1 MSFQQGLSGLS
12 AASKNLEVIGNNIS
26 NANTIGAKSSRA
38 EFSDLYAS
46 AVGGGGSV
54 GIGTRVAAIT
64 QDHTQGSITTT
75 GGNLDLAINGSGYF
89 QVLESSS
96 ARGGAADKSV
106 LYSRNGQFKSD
117 REGNIVN
124 NEGMK
129 LLGYSADES
138 GAIRTGQLEPLRIP
152 EGRMQ
157 QQATSKI
164 DLGFNLN
171 AADTVK
177 TLAFDQNEGGSF
189 NYSTSMK
196 IVDQS
201 GKEVQMGLYYKKT
214 ASNTWDVF
222 VTANGALVPGAT
234 GNAVGTLS
242 FTNPDGSGPPAPA
255 SITVTGASLAGVL
268 NSPANTAL
276 GLSYTFPDID
286 MNLRETTQRAGD
298 YLVGNLSQDGYPA
311 GTLNSFSFDKSGVMT
326 ARYSNGEVRQTGQLA
341 LATFRNPQGLTPAGG
356 NAWAESRDAGAKSID
371 VPGGGAAG
379 EISAGALEDSNVDLT
394 AELVSLIT
402 AQRTYQANAQTI
414 KAQDQ
419 VMQTFVN
426 MR

>member
-1 MSFQQGLSGLS
+1 
-12 AASKNLEVIGNNIS
+12 
-26 NANTIGAKSSRA
+26 
-38 EFSDLYAS
+38 
-46 AVGGGGSV
+46 
-54 GIGTRVAAIT
+54 
-64 QDHTQGSITTT
+64 
-75 GGNLDLAINGSGYF
+75 
-89 QVLESSS
+89 
-96 ARGGAADKSV
+96 
-106 LYSRNGQFKSD
+106 
-117 REGNIVN
+117 
-124 NEGMK
+124 
-129 LLGYSADES
+129 
-138 GAIRTGQLEPLRIP
+138 
-152 EGRMQ
+152 
-157 QQATSKI
+157 
-164 DLGFNLN
+164 
-171 AADTVK
+171 
-177 TLAFDQNEGGSF
+177 
-189 NYSTSMK
+189 
-196 IVDQS
+196 
-201 GKEVQMGLYYKKT
+201 
-214 ASNTWDVF
+214 
-222 VTANGALVPGAT
+222 
-234 GNAVGTLS
+234 
-242 FTNPDGSGPPAPA
+242 
-255 SITVTGASLAGVL
+255 
-268 NSPANTAL
+268 
-276 GLSYTFPDID
+276 